1 MSALHSLLDFILHID
16 NYLFVLIQDYGMW
29 IYGILFLIIFVETGL
44 VFMPLLPGDSLL
56 FAAGSFCAGVQID
69 NEIAQLNL
77 FVVLALLII
86 AAILGDA
93 LNFWIGQKYGRKL
106 AQLKIGKYALL
117 KEKHLQQTQDF
128 FEKHGSKTIIIARFV
143 PIVRTF
149 APFTAGLAN
158 MRYNVFLKYN
168 VVGGISWVLGLTLL
182 GYFFGNLTIVRQNF
196 ETVIFGIIGL
206 SLLPMLIAI
215 AKEKLAKRWNAE
227 IQSANTFCKFL
238 SGTAQFER
246 RFPKF

>member
-1 MSALHSLLDFILHID
+1 MSALTSLLDFILHID
-16 NYLFVLIQDYGMW
+16 NYLFVLIQDYGTW
-29 IYGILFLIIFVETGL
+29 VYGILFLIIFVETGL

-69 NEIAQLNL
+69 DELAQLNL
-77 FVVLALLII
+77 MVVLSLLII

-93 LNFWIGQKYGRKL
+93 LNFWIGQKYGQKL
-106 AQLKIGKYALL
+106 ALIKIGKYALL
-117 KEKHLQQTQDF
+117 KEKHLQQTHDF

-158 MRYNVFLKYN
+158 MRYPIFLKYN
-168 VVGGISWVLGLTLL
+168 VVGGIGWVLGLTLL
-182 GYFFGNLTIVRQNF
+182 GYFFGNLTIVRENF

-206 SLLPMLIAI
+206 SLLPMFIAI
-215 AKEKLAKRWNAE
+215 LKERLTKH
-227 IQSANTFCKFL
+227 
-238 SGTAQFER
+238 
-246 RFPKF
+246 

>member
-1 MSALHSLLDFILHID
+1 MSALTSLLDFILHID
-16 NYLFVLIQDYGMW
+16 KYLFVLIQDYGTW
-29 IYGILFLIIFVETGL
+29 VYGILFLIIFVETGL

-69 NEIAQLNL
+69 GQLAQLNL
-77 FVVLALLII
+77 MVVLSLLII

-93 LNFWIGQKYGRKL
+93 LNFWIGQKYGQKL
-106 AQLKIGKYALL
+106 ALIKIGKYALL
-117 KEKHLQQTQDF
+117 KEKHLQQTHDF

-158 MRYNVFLKYN
+158 MRYPVFLKYN
-168 VVGGISWVLGLTLL
+168 VVGGIGWVLGLTLL
-182 GYFFGNLTIVRQNF
+182 GYFFGNLQIVRENF

-206 SLLPMLIAI
+206 SLLPMFVAI
-215 AKEKLAKRWNAE
+215 LKERITKH
-227 IQSANTFCKFL
+227 
-238 SGTAQFER
+238 
-246 RFPKF
+246 

>member
-1 MSALHSLLDFILHID
+1 MSAIYSLLDFILHID
-16 NYLFVLIQDYGMW
+16 NYLFLLIQDYGIW
-29 IYGILFLIIFVETGL
+29 VYGILFLIVFVETGL

-69 NEIAQLNL
+69 NDLAQLNL
-77 FVVLALLII
+77 LVVLLLLII

-93 LNFWIGQKYGRKL
+93 LNFWVGQ
-106 AQLKIGKYALL
+106 KYALL

-158 MRYNVFLKYN
+158 MRYSVFLKFN

-182 GYFFGNLTIVRQNF
+182 GYFFGNLTIVRENF

-206 SLLPMLIAI
+206 SLLPMIIAI
-215 AKEKLAKRWNAE
+215 VKEKLAKR
-227 IQSANTFCKFL
+227 
-238 SGTAQFER
+238 
-246 RFPKF
+246 

>member
-1 MSALHSLLDFILHID
+1 MSALTSLLDFILHID
-16 NYLFVLIQDYGMW
+16 NYLFVLIHDYGTW

-69 NEIAQLNL
+69 GELAQLNL
-77 FVVLALLII
+77 IVVLSLLII

-93 LNFWIGQKYGRKL
+93 LNFWIGQKYGQKL
-106 AQLKIGKYALL
+106 AQIKIGKYALL
-117 KEKHLQQTQDF
+117 KEKHLQQTHDF

-158 MRYNVFLKYN
+158 MRYHVFLKYN
-168 VVGGISWVLGLTLL
+168 VVGGIGWVLGLTLL
-182 GYFFGNLTIVRQNF
+182 GYFFGNLTIVRENF

-206 SLLPMLIAI
+206 SLLPMFIAI
-215 AKEKLAKRWNAE
+215 LKERFTKR
-227 IQSANTFCKFL
+227 
-238 SGTAQFER
+238 
-246 RFPKF
+246 

>member
-1 MSALHSLLDFILHID
+1 MSALTSLLDFILHID
-16 NYLFVLIQDYGMW
+16 KYLFVLIQDYGTW
-29 IYGILFLIIFVETGL
+29 VYGILFLIIFVETGL

-69 NEIAQLNL
+69 GQLAQLNL
-77 FVVLALLII
+77 MVVLSLLII

-93 LNFWIGQKYGRKL
+93 LNFWIGQKYGQKL
-106 AQLKIGKYALL
+106 ALIKIGKYALL
-117 KEKHLQQTQDF
+117 KEKHLQQTHDF

-158 MRYNVFLKYN
+158 MRYPVFLKYN
-168 VVGGISWVLGLTLL
+168 VVGGIGWVLGLTLL
-182 GYFFGNLTIVRQNF
+182 GYFFGNLQIVRENF

-206 SLLPMLIAI
+206 SLLPMLIAVL
-215 AKEKLAKRWNAE
+215 KERITKH
-227 IQSANTFCKFL
+227 
-238 SGTAQFER
+238 
-246 RFPKF
+246 

>member
-1 MSALHSLLDFILHID
+1 MSALYSLLDFILHID
-16 NYLFVLIQDYGMW
+16 NYLFLLIQDYGIW
-29 IYGILFLIIFVETGL
+29 VYGILFLIVFVETGL

-56 FAAGSFCAGVQID
+56 FAAGSFCAGVQIN
-69 NEIAQLNL
+69 NELAQLNL
-77 FVVLALLII
+77 FVVLSLLMI

-117 KEKHLQQTQDF
+117 KEKHLQQTHDF

-158 MRYNVFLKYN
+158 MRYSVFLKYN

-215 AKEKLAKRWNAE
+215 VKEKLAKR
-227 IQSANTFCKFL
+227 
-238 SGTAQFER
+238 
-246 RFPKF
+246 

>member
-1 MSALHSLLDFILHID
+1 MSALTSLLDFILHID
-16 NYLFVLIQDYGMW
+16 NYLFLLIQDYGIW
-29 IYGILFLIIFVETGL
+29 VYGILFLIVFVETGL

-69 NEIAQLNL
+69 NELAQLNL
-77 FVVLALLII
+77 WVVLSLLII

-106 AQLKIGKYALL
+106 AQLKIGKYAVL

-158 MRYNVFLKYN
+158 MRYSVFLKYN
-168 VVGGISWVLGLTLL
+168 VVGGIGWVLGLTLL
-182 GYFFGNLTIVRQNF
+182 GYFFGNLTIVRENF

-206 SLLPMLIAI
+206 SLLPMVIAI
-215 AKEKLAKRWNAE
+215 LKEKLAKR
-227 IQSANTFCKFL
+227 
-238 SGTAQFER
+238 
-246 RFPKF
+246 

>member
-1 MSALHSLLDFILHID
+1 MNALYQLLDFILHID
-16 NYLFVLIQDYGMW
+16 NYLFLLIQDYGNW
-29 IYGILFLIIFVETGL
+29 IYGILFLIVFMETGL

-56 FAAGSFCAGVQID
+56 FAAGTFCAGVQID
-69 NEIAQLNL
+69 NDLAQLNL
-77 FVVLALLII
+77 FVVLGLLMA

-106 AQLKIGKYALL
+106 AQMQIGQYRLL
-117 KEKHLQQTQDF
+117 KEKHLQQTQAF

-158 MRYNVFLKYN
+158 MRYSTFLKFN
-168 VVGGISWVLGLTLL
+168 VIGGVSWVLGLTLL
-182 GYFFGNLTIVRQNF
+182 GYFFGNLEVVRNNF

-215 AKEKLAKRWNAE
+215 AKEKMAKR
-227 IQSANTFCKFL
+227 
-238 SGTAQFER
+238 
-246 RFPKF
+246 